1 MRAVQDPVAVANWAA
16 YCPHVREALREC
28 VAEGSLPPIPGQMDM
43 EQMMEW
49 LSVHFDSTRGRA
61 ELAEDLMADWRES
74 KEDLEDRTACAT
86 ALCGMLDELPGPV
99 LSDTG
104 QSREVAEQALAHV
117 IRNKAEATYARSDL
131 FDRRR
136 RLMDAWASYLSGY
149 RASVVPIRPPPP
161 DRRGSTTSR
170 PSRMLCPLFFP
181 LR

>member
-1 MRAVQDPVAVANWAA
+1 MRAVQDPAAVANWAA

-28 VAEGSLPPIPGQMDM
+28 VAEGSLPPIPAQMDM

-99 LSDTG
+99 LSDTEQLSVLAVAVESLFAAIARVSMRVNG
-104 QSREVAEQALAHV
+104 RHGPVSRSRRSQAH
-117 IRNKAEATYARSDL
+117 
-131 FDRRR
+131 
-136 RLMDAWASYLSGY
+136 
-149 RASVVPIRPPPP
+149 
-161 DRRGSTTSR
+161 
-170 PSRMLCPLFFP
+170 
-181 LR
+181 